1 MKIIYAC
8 FRLWKRPFCC
18 RRQTIFNKKHHL
30 QLWLSKINKNHHF
43 GSILTQNWEK
53 QQQRAPKSF
62 ICNETHPLQ
71 VIQAHDYTFRQ
82 VFNFHDLVV
91 LARNHYLIS
100 DPIYS
105 LFLLKLITHPELIYH
120 FSAKIFLNSINKP
133 LSLLLMQKKHHLKQ

>member
-82 VFNFHDLVV
+82 VFNFHDLCSTGPNPLFNLRPNSFIVSTKV
-91 LARNHYLIS
+91 NHSSWTHLSFFGKNIS
-100 DPIYS
+100 RQHQQ
-105 LFLLKLITHPELIYH
+105 T
-120 FSAKIFLNSINKP
+120 P
-133 LSLLLMQKKHHLKQ
+133 LTSSNAIKTPP